1 MECTHIH
8 ALPRLQNQPPGAP
21 ACALSHP
28 EQVPLKQ
35 PLPAQAMPA
44 TAVMFPTPVPR
55 VYRSMQCFSSTTLG
69 PRPGALDGRGLE
81 TGDPSL
87 KVTQAQGHQAGIH
100 SCSELVPSSCQQTLT
115 QHVHTH
121 RALPGVRTHT
131 HALSTMTAG
140 EHESD
145 GS

>member
-8 ALPRLQNQPPGAP
+8 ALPRLQNQPPAAP

-35 PLPAQAMPA
+35 PLPAQATAAATPA
-44 TAVMFPTPVPR
+44 TSVMFPTPVPR
-55 VYRSMQCFSSTTLG
+55 VYRSMQCFSSTTRG

-87 KVTQAQGHQAGIH
+87 KVTQTQGHRAGTH

-115 QHVHTH
+115 QHVHRHTH
-121 RALPGVRTHT
+121 TCTCTEACPAHAHT
-131 HALSTMTAG
+131 HAL
-140 EHESD
+140 
-145 GS
+145 